1 MALASIATLIGFVI
15 ASGGILV
22 GADTTVSNETG
33 RLLTRPNYCQTGPR
47 TVATFQG
54 EVYFEH
60 VGSGSTAPLYDLF
73 HETCAELQKSKRS
86 RSVVVQAEEF
96 AERLTRG
103 LAAHLA
109 RVPRAEFARPIPGR
123 VVTRISVVGYEYS
136 TAAVD
141 VRGIAILG
149 SAIDGWRAQSLRL
162 SRLTFAQCGVRF
174 QGEDAVVEALKTGTD
189 RRLPPEEQN
198 RPELSHWRNQ
208 EWQCADQ
215 ATARALFLT
224 ALRLTI
230 SHGPAFKIQEGAVG
244 PPIDLIWIPEK
255 GEVQVTRLPSLQ

>member
-1 MALASIATLIGFVI
+1 MVLGSIATLIGFVI

-22 GADTTVSNETG
+22 GVDTAVSNETG
-33 RLLTRPNYCQTGPR
+33 PSLTRPTYCQTGPR

-54 EVYFEH
+54 EMSFEH

-73 HETCAELQKSKRS
+73 HDTCAELQNSNRS
-86 RSVVVQAEEF
+86 RSVVSQAEEF
-96 AERLTRG
+96 AEKLTRS

-109 RVPRAEFARPIPGR
+109 RVPRAEFVRRIPGR
-123 VVTRISVVGYEYS
+123 VVTRISVAGYEYS
-136 TAAVD
+136 AAAVD

-149 SAIDGWRAQSLRL
+149 NAIDGWRAQSLKL

-174 QGEDAVVEALKTGTD
+174 QGEDAVVEAFKAGTD

-198 RPELSHWRNQ
+198 RPELSHLTN
-208 EWQCADQ
+208 EDGPCLNHT
-215 ATARALFLT
+215 TARALFLA
-224 ALRLTI
+224 ALRLTM

-244 PPIDLIWIPEK
+244 PPVDLIWIPQK
-255 GEVQVTRLPSLQ
+255 GEVQVARLPSLQ

>member
-1 MALASIATLIGFVI
+1 MVLASIATLIGFVI
-15 ASGGILV
+15 ASGGIFI
-22 GADTTVSNETG
+22 GADTAVSNETG
-33 RLLTRPNYCQTGPR
+33 RLLTRPKYCQTGPR

-60 VGSGSTAPLYDLF
+60 LGSGSTAPLYDLF
-73 HETCAELQKSKRS
+73 HETCAELQKSNRP
-86 RSVVVQAEEF
+86 RPVVVQAEEF
-96 AERLTRG
+96 AERLTG
-103 LAAHLA
+103 SLAAHLA
-109 RVPRAEFARPIPGR
+109 RVPRAEFVRRIPSR
-123 VVTRISVVGYEYS
+123 VVTRISVAGYEYS
-136 TAAVD
+136 IAAVD

-149 SAIDGWRAQSLRL
+149 NAIDGWRAQSLRL

-174 QGEDAVVEALKTGTD
+174 QGEEAVVEALKTGTD

-198 RPELSHWRNQ
+198 RPELSHWRNRDG
-208 EWQCADQ
+208 QCADQ